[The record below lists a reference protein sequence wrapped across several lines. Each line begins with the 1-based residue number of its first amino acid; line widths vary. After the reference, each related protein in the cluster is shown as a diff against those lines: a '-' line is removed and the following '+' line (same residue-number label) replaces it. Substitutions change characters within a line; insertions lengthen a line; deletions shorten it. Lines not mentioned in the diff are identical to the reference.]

1 MIPVDLTAAYEL
13 VRKGKVRDDRELL
26 HASDL
31 TACHRA
37 TWLRLRGA
45 PELPMPDSSLDR
57 FVIGHAIEQYI
68 ASFLSEQ
75 ASTVNLVLTHG
86 RRIVSGTDRPI
97 VGHIDFDLTDLD
109 GHILA
114 VIDATTTSWKT
125 AEAKWAHV
133 IKSAWYSRV
142 VGASHFA
149 EWIFVLGHGGV
160 VVDARAFWYNTADF
174 SDELTQLEK
183 DLREVTASHIEPP
196 AIPPDKLGYNPCGK
210 PGSGKSYCQS
220 FCPRNAA
227 LSVENIRDSMEMEF

>member
-97 VGHIDFDLTDLD
+97 VGHIDFDLTDID

-114 VIDATTTSWKT
+114 VIDATTTSFRV
-125 AEAKWAHV
+125 AEPKWGHV
-133 IKSAWYSRV
+133 MKSAWYSRV
-142 VGASHFA
+142 VGAPYFA

-160 VVDARAFWYNTADF
+160 ITEARAFWYNTADF
-174 SDELTQLEK
+174 LEELTQLETE
-183 DLREVTASHIEPP
+183 LRDVAASRVMPPAEPP
-196 AIPPDKLGYNPCGK
+196 QNLGYNPCGK

-220 FCPRNAA
+220 FCEKNAA
-227 LSVENIRDSMEMEF
+227 LTVEDIRDSMGY

>member
-45 PELPMPDSSLDR
+45 PELPMPDSSLDK

-68 ASFLSEQ
+68 ASFLSLQ
-75 ASTVNLVLTHG
+75 ASTVNLILTHG
-86 RRIVSGTDRPI
+86 RRIVTGVHPHI

-114 VIDATTTSWKT
+114 VIDATTTSWKS
-125 AEAKWAHV
+125 AEAKWSHKLKTAFYAR
-133 IKSAWYSRV
+133 S
-142 VGASHFA
+142 VGAPHFA

-160 VVDARAFWYNTADF
+160 ITEARAFWFKTADF
-174 SDELTQLEK
+174 ADELVQLETE
-183 DLREVTASHIEPP
+183 LRDVAASRVMPP
-196 AIPPDKLGYNPCGK
+196 AIPPDNLGYNPCGK
-210 PGSGKSYCQS
+210 PGSGKSYCQAY
-220 FCPRNAA
+220 CEKNAA
-227 LSVENIRDSMEMEF
+227 LTVQDIRDSMGY

>member
-45 PELPMPDSSLDR
+45 PELPMPDSSLDK

-75 ASTVNLVLTHG
+75 AATVNLILTHG
-86 RRIVSGTDRPI
+86 RRIVAKADREI

-114 VIDATTTSWKT
+114 VIDATTTSWKS
-125 AEAKWAHV
+125 AEAKWSHKLKTAFYAR
-133 IKSAWYSRV
+133 S
-142 VGASHFA
+142 VGAPHFA

-160 VVDARAFWYNTADF
+160 ITEARAFWFKTADF
-174 SDELTQLEK
+174 ADELVQLETELL
-183 DLREVTASHIEPP
+183 DVAASRVMPP
-196 AIPPDKLGYNPCGK
+196 AIPPDNLGYNPCGK
-210 PGSGKSYCQS
+210 PGSGKSYCQAY
-220 FCPRNAA
+220 CEKNAA
-227 LSVENIRDSMEMEF
+227 LTIEDIRDSMGY

>member
-45 PELPMPDSSLDR
+45 PELPMPDSSLDK

-75 ASTVNLVLTHG
+75 AATVNLILTHG
-86 RRIVSGTDRPI
+86 RRIVAKADREI

-114 VIDATTTSWKT
+114 VIDATTTSYNSG
-125 AEAKWAHV
+125 EAKWSHKLKTAFY
-133 IKSAWYSRV
+133 ART
-142 VGASHFA
+142 VGAPHFC
-149 EWIFVLGHGGV
+149 EWIFVLGYGGV
-160 VVDARAFWYNTADF
+160 ITEARAFWFKTNDF
-174 SDELTQLEK
+174 AEEVVQLETELL
-183 DLREVTASHIEPP
+183 DVAASRVMPP
-196 AIPPDKLGYNPCGK
+196 AIPPDNLGYNPCGK
-210 PGSGKSYCQS
+210 PGSGKSFCQAYCEK
-220 FCPRNAA
+220 NAA
-227 LSVENIRDSMEMEF
+227 LTIEDIRDSMGY